1 VTDGLRAR
9 NGRLIV
15 LEGAEGVGKSTQ
27 IARLASRL
35 RAEGRTVTSVRE
47 PGGTPLG
54 EAVRALLLDPAGD
67 VVEAAEALLYMAS
80 RAQLVARVVRPALA
94 RGEDVLLDR
103 FFLSTYAYQ
112 VGGRGL
118 ADDEVRAAN
127 RLATGGLVP
136 DLTIVLTLPAGE
148 GMRRASLRGA
158 ADRLEAEA
166 RAFHDR
172 VEAAFGGCADPSWQR
187 SHPECG
193 PIVAIDGI
201 GTEDAVAARIVSL
214 VSRQWPE
221 TFSSLDGSERE

>member
-1 VTDGLRAR
+1 VTDASQPAQGH
-9 NGRLIV
+9 LIV

-27 IARLASRL
+27 LAHLASRL
-35 RAEGRTVTSVRE
+35 RTRGRTVTTVRE

-54 EAVRALLLDPAGD
+54 EAVRGLLLDPAGD
-67 VVEAAEALLYMAS
+67 VDGAAEALLYMAS
-80 RAQLVARVVRPALA
+80 RAQLVAGVVRPALE

-118 ADDEVRAAN
+118 PDDEVRAAN

-136 DLTIVLTLPAGE
+136 HLTIVLVLPAGE
-148 GMRRASLRGA
+148 GLRRASLRGS

-166 RAFHDR
+166 KGFHDR
-172 VEAAFGGCADPSWQR
+172 VDAAFSRCTDAGWQR

-193 PIVAIDGI
+193 PIVAVDGM
-201 GTEDAVAARIVSL
+201 GPEAMVAERIASL
-214 VSRQWPE
+214 VFSRWPE
-221 TFSSLDGSERE
+221 TFPSLSGSERQ